1 MPLVGCVQ
9 RQAIVQSFM
18 EGCWVQAP
26 WARNARVVVQDVL
39 SPLLTILVTPHTSQ
53 LTGAWGERGPLRPM

>member
-1 MPLVGCVQ
+1 MNGCLWWLAGCVQ

-26 WARNARVVVQDVL
+26 WARNARVVLQDVL
-39 SPLLTILVTPHTSQ
+39 SPLLTILVTSHINT
-53 LTGAWGERGPLRPM
+53 